1 MLLTLEMMWSH
12 DLKRTMLTLDELDIT
27 YGPELIEAINN
38 YTAKSAL
45 TPPGLWTRKY
55 KNHHYLTQSV
65 EALPFFMFLKTYELV
80 PVVGEFL
87 GKNFKFVWPSADN
100 HPDASFN
107 VWIGTPTESESVEI
121 AMQLTA

>member
-12 DLKRTMLTLDELDIT
+12 DLKRTLLTIDELNIA
-27 YGPELIEAINN
+27 YGPELIEAINH

-55 KNHHYLTQSV
+55 KSQHYLTQSV
-65 EALPFFMFLKTYELV
+65 EALPFFMFLKTYQLV
-80 PVVGEFL
+80 PIVGEFL
-87 GKNFKFVWPSADN
+87 EKNFKFVMPSEET
-100 HPDASFN
+100 HPDARIN
-107 VWIGTPTESESVEI
+107 VWIGTPTESESVAI